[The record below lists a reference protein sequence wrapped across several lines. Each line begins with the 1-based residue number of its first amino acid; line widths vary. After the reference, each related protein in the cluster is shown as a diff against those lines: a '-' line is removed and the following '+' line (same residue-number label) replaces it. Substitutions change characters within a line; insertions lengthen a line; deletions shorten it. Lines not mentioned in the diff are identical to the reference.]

1 MAASVIIDGVIY
13 GSPRYTAPDYNVNV
27 GGLNIVTLDGIQ
39 FLMSTSD
46 IERLNFPKEA
56 VTEIDEVPHGFLH
69 DHSMEIAFDGFASPA
84 VGYPL
89 KKEDVRALGVALS
102 KIRGNCRLVAMVR
115 ILAVWSNG
123 VCTQRRSLEDFYSN
137 LTEAEKQRFNSL

>member
-13 GSPRYTAPDYNVNV
+13 GGPRYTAPDYNTNV
-27 GGLNIVTLDGIQ
+27 GGLNIVTLDGVQ

-69 DHSMEIAFDGFASPA
+69 DHCMEIVFDGFASA
-84 VGYPL
+84 ALGYPL
-89 KKEDVRALGVALS
+89 KKEDVCAVGAALS
-102 KIRGNCRLVAMVR
+102 KIRGNCRLVAMAR
-115 ILAVWSNG
+115 ILAVWANG
-123 VCTQRRSLEDFYSN
+123 ECTRRRSLEDFYSN
-137 LTEAEKQRFNSL
+137 LTEAEKQRFKLL